1 MLGLKYNFAV
11 FVFFREFQ
19 EYRSETMMR
28 NYVRN
33 HPYEPAKGLKNKS
46 GDFVRETPRF
56 AALLKSLEK
65 AVK

>member
-1 MLGLKYNFAV
+1 
-11 FVFFREFQ
+11 
-19 EYRSETMMR
+19 MR